1 MTRKHKQATKLTKE
15 IVKKKEDIYIV
26 NNSWTLGA
34 HKKLQ
39 KRKRSKKTKAEA
51 LETGKKEIVKQVER
65 SCEKRGEER

>member
-1 MTRKHKQATKLTKE
+1 MIRKHKQTRKLTKE
-15 IVKKKEDIYIV
+15 IVKKKDIYIV

-65 SCEKRGEER
+65 SCEKRGEVR